1 MSNETKKNSLQLDDY
16 NPEQQVVILSD
27 KPNQLVRASAG
38 SGKTHCLIGAV
49 AHYRFNHPNQRIDVI
64 TFTRAATAE
73 LRNRLA
79 EYGITD
85 VNVSTIHVWA
95 RNFLGIYAALYN
107 FELRLIYENDIRDI
121 LHRIIAGYRKKVDV
135 DPVYKYICDGMRAN
149 IPERIKATYD
159 AIERRY
165 IAYKRE
171 NALYDFTDYPLYLY
185 DILKQYG
192 EYIYDIDALFVD
204 ELQDIDYEQS
214 FVFNRVQSHKKFYIG
229 DEKQMIYAFRGA
241 SPDIFD
247 KIQDGFTTYQ
257 LRNNYRS
264 KQEIIDL
271 ASNLY
276 AQGLQNLAIGRKFN
290 CSDIAWGA
298 SCDIHCVRGLGG
310 NVWVTDPFGQALHN
324 GNNFVDWKQS
334 LTAFINRR
342 PMILCR
348 TNRMVNTIK
357 GLGYLQVSTIH
368 QAKGLEYDNVI
379 VVDCEI
385 NSLDDLNVMY
395 VGETRARDGL
405 YVAALPQ
412 ITACLTASNLYL
424 L

>member
-1 MSNETKKNSLQLDDY
+1 MQNEVKLNLDDY
-16 NPEQQVVILSD
+16 NPEQQNVIVAD
-27 KPNQLVRASAG
+27 DANQLVRASAG
-38 SGKTHCLIGAV
+38 SGKTRCLVGAV
-49 AHYRFNHPNQRIDVI
+49 LKYRMEHPNHRIDVI

-79 EYGITD
+79 EHGVTN
-85 VNVSTIHVWA
+85 VNISTIHVWA
-95 RNFLGIYAALYN
+95 RDFLGIYASLYN

-121 LHRIIAGYRKKVDV
+121 LHRIIANYRKKVEV
-135 DPVYKYICDGMRAN
+135 EPVYKYICGGFRSN
-149 IPERIKATYD
+149 VPERIKATYD
-159 AIERRY
+159 ALERRY

-185 DILKQYG
+185 DILKRYD
-192 EYIYDIDALFVD
+192 EFILDIDALFVD

-214 FVFNRVQSHKKFYIG
+214 FVFSRVQARKKFYIG

-247 KIQDGFTTYQ
+247 KIKEGFTSYV
-257 LRNNYRS
+257 LVNNYRS

-271 ASNLY
+271 AMHLY
-276 AQGLQNLAIGRKFN
+276 DQGGHFLAVGQRFN
-290 CSDIAWGA
+290 CSDINYGQP
-298 SCDIHCVRGLGG
+298 CEIRCVRGLGG
-310 NVWVTDPFGQALHN
+310 NVWVADPFGSCFHNSKEYVDLQAA
-324 GNNFVDWKQS
+324 
-334 LTAFINRR
+334 LTNFINKR

-348 TNRMVNTIK
+348 TNRMVETIK
-357 GLGYLQVSTIH
+357 NLGYLSVSTVH

-395 VGETRARDGL
+395 VAETRARDGL
-405 YVAALPQ
+405 FVASLPQ
-412 ITACLTASNLYL
+412 ITNCLQYSSLYL

>member
-1 MSNETKKNSLQLDDY
+1 MPSEVKLNLEEY
-16 NPEQQVVILSD
+16 NPEQRDVIVAAD
-27 KPNQLVRASAG
+27 ANQLVRASAG

-49 AHYRFNHPNQRIDVI
+49 VKYRQDHPKERIDVI

-79 EYGITD
+79 ECGVTD
-85 VNVSTIHVWA
+85 VNISTIHVWA

-107 FELRLIYENDIRDI
+107 FELRIIYENDIRDI
-121 LHRIIAGYRKKVDV
+121 LHRIIANYRKKVDIE
-135 DPVYKYICDGMRAN
+135 PVYKYICGGFRSN
-149 IPERIKATYD
+149 VPERIKATYD

-185 DILKQYG
+185 DILMR
-192 EYIYDIDALFVD
+192 YDEFIFDVDALFVD

-214 FVFNRVQSHKKFYIG
+214 FVFSRVQARKKFYIG

-247 KIQDGFTTYQ
+247 KIQEGFTSYV

-271 ASNLY
+271 AMNFY
-276 AQGLQNLAIGRKFN
+276 TQGTRYLATGQRFN
-290 CSDIAWGA
+290 CSDISFGA
-298 SCDIHCVRGLGG
+298 PCDIRCARGLGG
-310 NVWVTDPFGQALHN
+310 DIWVADPFGSCLHN
-324 GNNFVDWKQS
+324 SSKYVDLMPT
-334 LTAFINRR
+334 LTSFINKR

-348 TNRMVNTIK
+348 TNRMVETIK
-357 GLGYLQVSTIH
+357 NLGYLQVSTIH
-368 QAKGLEYDNVI
+368 QAKGLEYDNV
-379 VVDCEI
+379 VLVDCEI
-385 NSLDDLNVMY
+385 NSIDDLNVMY

-405 YVAALPQ
+405 FVASLPQ
-412 ITACLTASNLYL
+412 ITNCLQASNLYL